1 MNTLKTIAL
10 ASIYSLAML
19 PLASCGGGE
28 GGSGTAS
35 STAGKADDHDHD
47 HGDHD
52 HGDHDHA
59 DHDHAS
65 EGMSGHSHGE
75 TTELGEQEL
84 GGYKIK
90 ASRDGDVKA
99 GGDVPIDV
107 WVTGGAKIAS
117 VRFWIG
123 TEDAKGSLKA
133 KAELETDNWHVHAEV
148 PEPLPAD
155 SKLWVEIEAED
166 GTKTIAG
173 FAL

>member
-1 MNTLKTIAL
+1 MNTLRTIAI
-10 ASIYSLAML
+10 ASFHALAML
-19 PLASCGGGE
+19 PLASCGDGGP
-28 GGSGTAS
+28 GTAT
-35 STAGKADDHDHD
+35 STAGKADDQDHDHD
-47 HGDHD
+47 HGDHG
-52 HGDHDHA
+52 HG

-90 ASRDGDVKA
+90 AARNGDVKA

-123 TEDAKGSLKA
+123 TEDAKGSVKA
-133 KAELETDNWHVHAEV
+133 KAEIEVDHWHTHVEV
-148 PEPLPAD
+148 PDPMPAGT
-155 SKLWVEIEAED
+155 KLWVEIEGD
-166 GTKTIAG
+166 GGAKTVVS
-173 FAL
+173 FDLKT

>member
-1 MNTLKTIAL
+1 MNTLKTIAI
-10 ASIYSLAML
+10 A
-19 PLASCGGGE
+19 CGE
-28 GGSGTAS
+28 GGSGAAS
-35 STAGKADDHDHD
+35 STAGKAEDHGHD

-52 HGDHDHA
+52 HADHDHA

-90 ASRDGDVKA
+90 AARDGDVKA

-148 PEPLPAD
+148 PNPLPAD
-155 SKLWVEIEAED
+155 SKLWVEIEAE
-166 GTKTIAG
+166 GGAKTLAG

>member
-1 MNTLKTIAL
+1 MNTLRTIAI
-10 ASIYSLAML
+10 ASFYSLAML
-19 PLASCGGGE
+19 PLASCGE

-35 STAGKADDHDHD
+35 STAGKAEDHGHD

-52 HGDHDHA
+52 HADHDHA

-133 KAELETDNWHVHAEV
+133 KAELETDNWHTHAEV
-148 PEPLPAD
+148 PDPLPAD
-155 SKLWVEIEAED
+155 SKLWVEIEAEG
-166 GTKTIAG
+166 GTKTLAG